1 MKRVFLLAMV
11 NFLLVCSCVNRHQKV
26 ISRVINNSGDY
37 KAIVELSYSTITNPV
52 YTQVYLKE
60 THKEGNK
67 ELVFEMNGPN
77 KVIIEWKNN
86 KKLQVSYPTMEKAS
100 HIYRIYH
107 KVNKAMGVK
116 IIYDPQIVV
125 TYPVSEE
132 EEKKP
137 PSVVYEGGK

>member
-52 YTQVYLKE
+52 YTQVYLEE

-67 ELVFEMNGPN
+67 ELIFEMNGPN